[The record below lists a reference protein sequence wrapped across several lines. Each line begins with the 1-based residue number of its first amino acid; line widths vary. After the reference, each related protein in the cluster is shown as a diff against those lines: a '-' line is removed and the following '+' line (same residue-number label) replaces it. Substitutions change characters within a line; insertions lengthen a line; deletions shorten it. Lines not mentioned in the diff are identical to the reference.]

1 MAADASVAIRNEAR
15 EELVRRLRS
24 ASVRVA
30 IPLAAIA
37 ALVGLWGLVIWA
49 FDIKS
54 YVVPSPPEVWS
65 ELRTDH
71 HLLIS
76 NLWPTA
82 YETLVGFAIGNAVA
96 ILLAIVFVHSK
107 PVERALFPAAVFV
120 RTIPIVAIAPVL
132 VIIFGTGYTPK
143 ILIAALIS
151 FFPTLVN
158 MVRGFQSVS
167 PENLELF
174 RVLSASR
181 REVFFKLRLFASL
194 PYLFSAL
201 KIAATSAVIGAIV
214 GEWVGSQRG
223 LGYLII
229 QSTYNFRTPE
239 LYATM
244 IVAALFAT
252 LFFAS
257 VGVVERVV
265 VRWDVKEQP

>member
-1 MAADASVAIRNEAR
+1 MTLEAPFAFVRADR
-15 EELVRRLRS
+15 EEVARRLQAA
-24 ASVRVA
+24 ASRVTV
-30 IPLAAIA
+30 PLLAVA
-37 ALVGLWGLVIWA
+37 ALVGLWELVIWA
-49 FDIKS
+49 FDVKS

-65 ELRTDH
+65 EFRTEH

-82 YETLVGFAIGNAVA
+82 YETLLGFTLGNASA
-96 ILLAIVFVHSK
+96 ILLAIVFVHSR

-158 MVRGFQSVS
+158 MVRGFQSVT

-174 RVLSASR
+174 RVLSANR
-181 REVFFKLRLFASL
+181 WEVFFKLRVFASL

-229 QSTYNFRTPE
+229 QSTYNFRTSE

-252 LFFAS
+252 AFFAA
-257 VGVVERVV
+257 VGVAERLI
-265 VRWDVKEQP
+265 VRWDAKEQP

>member
-1 MAADASVAIRNEAR
+1 MSVGTSMPIRTEAWP
-15 EELVRRLRS
+15 ELLRQLRRTSFRI
-24 ASVRVA
+24 A
-30 IPLAAIA
+30 IPVAATA
-37 ALVGLWGLVIWA
+37 AFVGLWELVILA
-49 FDIKS
+49 FGIKS
-54 YVVPSPPEVWS
+54 YVVPSPPEVWA
-65 ELRTDH
+65 EFRADH
-71 HLLIS
+71 HLLVANI
-76 NLWPTA
+76 WPTA
-82 YETLVGFAIGNAVA
+82 YESLLGFAIGNGVA
-96 ILLAIVFVHSK
+96 ILLAILFVHSK
-107 PVERALFPAAVFV
+107 PVERALLPAAVFV

-132 VIIFGTGYTPK
+132 VIIFGTGYMPK

-158 MVRGFQSVS
+158 MVRGFESVS

-174 RVLSASR
+174 RVLSANR
-181 REVFFKLRLFASL
+181 AEVFFKLRLFASL
-194 PYLFSAL
+194 PYLFAAL

-244 IVAALFAT
+244 ILAALLAT
-252 LFFAS
+252 AFLAVVS
-257 VGVVERVV
+257 VAERAI